1 MIQEEEKLWKRGY
14 KIVAGIDEA
23 GRGPLAGPVVA
34 AAVFIN
40 KKDFSFL
47 KKIGLIKDSKELTP
61 QKRKEAFELLIKKVE
76 WRRGI
81 VSEKIIDRINIL
93 QATKLAMG
101 KALKDLEK
109 RSKIKADFAII
120 DGITKIN
127 FEINQKVIVKADKKV
142 LSCSAASIIAKVT
155 RDELMI
161 KYDKKYPLYNFKQ
174 HKGYGTKEHMA
185 MLKKYGPCPLHRKSF
200 NKGC

>member
-14 KIVAGIDEA
+14 KVVAGIDEA

-47 KKIGLIKDSKELTP
+47 KKISLIKDSKELTP

-76 WRRGI
+76 WGRGI

-93 QATKLAMG
+93 QATKLAME